1 MLERNINEDGSL
13 ISMTLNFPDIN
24 RSVKAP
30 GDAILK
36 SLTDLTLWAERMNI
50 LNRGDSDE
58 SIAQRFP

>member
-1 MLERNINEDGSL
+1 MT
-13 ISMTLNFPDIN
+13 SMTLNFPDIN

-50 LNRGDSDE
+50 LHRSDSDE
-58 SIAQRFP
+58 SLAQRFP